1 MTDFLVSYIWFIVR
15 TTVLLLIGFA
25 EFEMQTCYR
34 QWSEDD
40 HDVEKWS
47 SLCSSC
53 IFTWLN
59 CHAI

>member
-40 HDVEKWS
+40 HDVEK
-47 SLCSSC
+47 
-53 IFTWLN
+53 
-59 CHAI
+59 